1 MLGGTSKQDKSAKAT
16 ERHKTVS
23 FFKKETGQ
31 NYKNYLAEVRMK
43 EAVKL
48 LMKTD
53 MKTYE
58 LAKAV
63 GYNDVRSFSEK
74 FREYFGESPSSYKKS
89 RK

>member
-1 MLGGTSKQDKSAKAT
+1 
-16 ERHKTVS
+16 
-23 FFKKETGQ
+23 
-31 NYKNYLAEVRMK
+31 MK

-48 LMKTD
+48 LMETD

-63 GYNDVRSFSEK
+63 GYNDVRSFTEK
-74 FREYFGESPSSYKKS
+74 FREYFGDSPSGYKKA